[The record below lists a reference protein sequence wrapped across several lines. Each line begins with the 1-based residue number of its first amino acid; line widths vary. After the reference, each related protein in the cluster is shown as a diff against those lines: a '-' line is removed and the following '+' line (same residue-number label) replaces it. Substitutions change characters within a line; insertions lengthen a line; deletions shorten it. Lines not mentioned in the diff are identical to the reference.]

1 MIISHDGVFMN
12 KANFG
17 LIINYG
23 SGLGQYVRKPFKIKA
38 FIDRLFASNPF
49 LCAKEKAPYAG
60 RFFRGVKKVGW
71 KPCVRLDKINLS
83 MYNNGIRHRKRAVMN
98 QERRNQIVKL
108 INAQGTVSN
117 EELIKRFGIS
127 IETVRRDL
135 SFLEKKGA
143 IERVYGGAVKKTFL
157 SIEPSYEQRELKN
170 AEEKIAIAEAAETF
184 IDPNDTVFFDL
195 GTSVLCLAQRVER
208 EKQITA
214 FTNALRTAVVLS
226 EHGCRVVLPGGEL
239 RKGELSLS
247 GSLTKENIEHF
258 NFDKVFVGVAGVT
271 KDGITDFII
280 DEANIRGEI
289 IKNARQVIV
298 LADHSKFGIRA
309 MCKVCAIKDVDVLI
323 TDEQTPK
330 SILKELKEQGVQI
343 VIAKK

>member
-1 MIISHDGVFMN
+1 
-12 KANFG
+12 
-17 LIINYG
+17 
-23 SGLGQYVRKPFKIKA
+23 
-38 FIDRLFASNPF
+38 
-49 LCAKEKAPYAG
+49 
-60 RFFRGVKKVGW
+60 
-71 KPCVRLDKINLS
+71 
-83 MYNNGIRHRKRAVMN
+83 MN

-184 IDPNDTVFFDL
+184 IEPNDTVFFDL